1 MTILG
6 WVGALLV
13 GMVVGRWAIFSAKGM
28 ELVGRLASI
37 MIMTGVG
44 LVMGSSQAVWDHW
57 STIGLASI
65 IIAVTSGLG
74 SIGATWWISR

>member
-1 MTILG
+1 MTTLG
-6 WVGALLV
+6 WGSALVV
-13 GMVVGRWAIFSAKGM
+13 GMVLGRWAIVPARGM

-74 SIGATWWISR
+74 SIGATWWIAR